1 MPFDAVLF
9 DCDGVLADSE
19 PITMRVLR
27 DMLEESGWAM
37 PLAECVALFVGV
49 TVRSRAALI
58 EQHTGTPLTDAW
70 MADFYAR
77 RDVELHAHL
86 APIAGALDAVR
97 AAHRACG
104 GRIACA
110 SGADAGKLRL
120 ELEKLGL
127 APWFAGRVFSGHE
140 TPRNKPFPDVY
151 LAAARALGVPPAR
164 CLVIDDT
171 PTGVRAGKAAGATVW
186 AYAPAGCDE
195 AALHAA
201 GADALLADMALLE
214 TRLHTGN

>member
-1 MPFDAVLF
+1 MQFDAVLF

-27 DMLEESGWAM
+27 DMLAEHGWVM
-37 PLAECVALFVGV
+37 PLAECAALFVGV
-49 TVRSRAALI
+49 TVRSRTALI
-58 EQHTGTPLTDAW
+58 EQRTGQPLTNAW
-70 MADFYAR
+70 MEEFYAR
-77 RDVELHAHL
+77 RDRALHAHL
-86 APIAGALDAVR
+86 TPIAGAADAVR

-120 ELEKLGL
+120 ELGKLGL
-127 APWFAGRVFSGHE
+127 LPWFGAHVYSGHD

-151 LAAARALGVPPAR
+151 LAAAQALGAPPAR

-195 AALHAA
+195 EALRAA
-201 GADALLADMALLE
+201 GCDALLEDMAQLGA
-214 TRLHTGN
+214 RLQK